1 MKTKVLFVVGGLH
14 RAGAERFAFEIDTYI
29 NKKLFLIDILC
40 TENKADIPLVFG
52 ERYYETKHLQ
62 LGTSICFIDDLKKT
76 KGIATRIKSKL
87 SRVFGIKEVDEIE
100 LFLLQYDIIHFMGEY
115 TYFHQFSSKLE
126 GNSLISIMSAKFQ
139 NHNLY
144 SSFDKRIKYNFTS
157 GFNPEEV
164 RFELNQFNNYSHTY
178 LPLITSFDKN
188 HCWTFNSVN
197 RKIGIFT
204 RVNSYKPLEIF
215 YHSFHILLNKIED
228 CELHIFGAFD
238 LDMNLHYRM
247 LDSLKIR
254 NKVFFRGHQD
264 DIRLTAVTEDLA
276 LSWFQGYNGDRPAGY
291 AGIDICSV
299 GLPLVFWDFHPDPIK
314 KENEIYP
321 HFTSILEFVE
331 FSAKVILNEETA
343 IQLSRVQMTE
353 TINRF
358 NIESHIPTLEK
369 VYMEI
374 IENNKEK

>member
-1 MKTKVLFVVGGLH
+1 LKTKVLFVVGGLH
-14 RAGAERFAFEIDTYI
+14 RAGAERFAFEIDANI
-29 NKKLFLIDILC
+29 NKKLFQIDILC

-52 ERYYETKHLQ
+52 ERYYDSKHRQ
-62 LGTSICFIDDLKKT
+62 LGTSINYFDDFNKT
-76 KGIATRIKSKL
+76 KSLAIRIKNKL
-87 SRVFGIKEVDEIE
+87 SRVCGIKEVN
-100 LFLLQYDIIHFMGEY
+100 FLESFLSQFDIIHFMGEY
-115 TYFHQFSSKLE
+115 TYFHQLSSKIE
-126 GNSLISIMSAKFQ
+126 SKSLISIMSAKFQ
-139 NHNLY
+139 NDNLY
-144 SSFDKRIKYNFTS
+144 SSFDKQISYNFTS

-164 RFELNQFNNYSHTY
+164 LFELKQFNVYNHKY
-178 LPLITSFDKN
+178 LPLITSFPKN
-188 HCWTFNSVN
+188 QGWTFNGSN

-264 DIRLTAVTEDLA
+264 DIRLTAVTEELA
-276 LSWFQGYNGDRPAGY
+276 LSWFQGYNSDRPAGY

-299 GLPLVFWDFHPDPIK
+299 GLPLVCWDFHPNPSK
-314 KENEIYP
+314 NKNEIYP
-321 HFTSILEFVE
+321 HFTSILNFVE
-331 FSAKVILNEETA
+331 FSAKVILNEDTA
-343 IQLSRVQMTE
+343 VQLSRVQMTE
-353 TINRF
+353 TIHRF
-358 NIESHIPTLEK
+358 NIASHIPTLEK
-369 VYMEI
+369 FYLDI